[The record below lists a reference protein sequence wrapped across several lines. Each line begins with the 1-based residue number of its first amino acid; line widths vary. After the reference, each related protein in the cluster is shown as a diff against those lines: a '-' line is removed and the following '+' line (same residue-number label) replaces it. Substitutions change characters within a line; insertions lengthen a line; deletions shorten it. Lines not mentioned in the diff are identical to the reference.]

1 MILAYDESKDL
12 TQSYTIL
19 QVSLGSEFLQ
29 FALGYNSVFQA
40 QTDDSES
47 SDALQLL
54 RSPQY
59 YA

>member
-1 MILAYDESKDL
+1 MILVYDESKDL

-40 QTDDSES
+40 QTV
-47 SDALQLL
+47 Q
-54 RSPQY
+54 
-59 YA
+59 